1 VLNVTVIEYADR
13 ILPTEDADI
22 SKEMQAQLA
31 KKGITM
37 ITGAKVLPDTLEK
50 GDAVSIQAE
59 KDGEKQPIPLRKCSY
74 RSEGRQILKVSVWKT
89 RISRWKTAL
98 S

>member
-1 VLNVTVIEYADR
+1 MQTGF
-13 ILPTEDADI
+13 LPTEDADI
-22 SKEMQAQLA
+22 SREMQAQLA

-59 KDGEKQPIPLRKCSY
+59 KDGEKQSY
-74 RSEGRQILKVSVWKT
+74 SAEKMLVSVGRQANIEVSVWKT